1 MTSLRWHYP
10 DQVLRV
16 HLSSAK
22 SAPSQNKN
30 TLSENQQG
38 DIGMSLLPVKNQS
51 DNKFTSSIKN
61 DRQKEVMLW

>member
-16 HLSSAK
+16 HLSSIK

-30 TLSENQQG
+30 TLSDNQQG
-38 DIGMSLLPVKNQS
+38 DIGMSLLPIKNQS
-51 DNKFTSSIKN
+51 DNKFTSSIQD
-61 DRQKEVMLW
+61 DRQKEVML

>member
-16 HLSSAK
+16 HLSSVK
-22 SAPSQNKN
+22 NAPSQNKN

-38 DIGMSLLPVKNQS
+38 DIGMSLLPVK
-51 DNKFTSSIKN
+51 KPI
-61 DRQKEVMLW
+61 RQQIYFVNPK